1 LWRNFAYEYEH
12 DRLAIDVS
20 NGGPLLREWVDDRSA
35 RPGDLDAV
43 ARVDESA
50 WVTESRNAD

>member
-1 LWRNFAYEYEH
+1 V
-12 DRLAIDVS
+12 I